1 MRKLVTIRKI
11 SEIFPIQGADRIEC
25 ATVDGWNVVVKNGE
39 FKCGD
44 YVLYFEI
51 DSWVP
56 HDIAPF
62 LSKNEPRVYNG
73 ISGERLRTIRLR
85 GQISQGLVMPLE
97 ILKGKA
103 PDEFLARPFY
113 HMGEDV
119 SAYLGV
125 IKWERPE
132 VEEKPYKDCTGT
144 RSSVGKSP
152 FPDDIMKTD
161 QERVQNM
168 TMVFNTVRRGLE
180 LGATFEVTEKLDG
193 TSCTFCLRDN
203 GKFDVCSRNYKLHH
217 DGGNSIYGEIAKRYD
232 LKNRLRAY
240 TFLDKMKAF
249 LGLDMLIKSATYNG
263 LYNLAFQGEIVGP
276 KIQGNKYKLD
286 EIEFFVYDIF
296 DVRNQKYLTP
306 KQVRGICEV
315 VGLKHVPV
323 LEKHAN
329 LCELSIETI
338 VSLAD
343 GTTQIGSNPK
353 QQREGLVFKRNT
365 ERRFSFKA
373 ISNKFL
379 LKDE

>member
-25 ATVDGWNVVVKNGE
+25 AVIDGWNVVVKNGE

-73 ISGERLRTIRLR
+73 IPGERLRTIRLR

-103 PDEFLARPFY
+103 PDEFLTRPFY

-161 QERVQNM
+161 QERV
-168 TMVFNTVRRGLE
+168 RALARARSE
-180 LGATFEVTEKLDG
+180 Y
-193 TSCTFCLRDN
+193 DN
-203 GKFDVCSRNYKLHH
+203 G
-217 DGGNSIYGEIAKRYD
+217 
-232 LKNRLRAY
+232 
-240 TFLDKMKAF
+240 
-249 LGLDMLIKSATYNG
+249 
-263 LYNLAFQGEIVGP
+263 
-276 KIQGNKYKLD
+276 IQY
-286 EIEFFVYDIF
+286 
-296 DVRNQKYLTP
+296 
-306 KQVRGICEV
+306 
-315 VGLKHVPV
+315 
-323 LEKHAN
+323 
-329 LCELSIETI
+329 
-338 VSLAD
+338 
-343 GTTQIGSNPK
+343 
-353 QQREGLVFKRNT
+353 
-365 ERRFSFKA
+365 
-373 ISNKFL
+373 
-379 LKDE
+379 